1 MLSPPLP
8 QRLFRVYSFRH
19 TPMTYMPKRLDRR
32 GAAASVAFL
41 TFAAFFAATTAA
53 AQSCG
58 GVRVLV
64 FSKTKGFR
72 HDAQIKAGTA
82 LIRALGKANRFAVDA
97 TEDSRKFTLA
107 NLRQYAAVV
116 FLNTSGDVLDQA
128 QQTAFE
134 SFLVRGG
141 GLVGVHSAADTEY
154 GWPFYGA
161 ALGAW
166 FHSHPAIQSADVKVA
181 DRTHASTKHLS
192 AKFSHK
198 DEWYNFRTNP
208 AKNPKIRVLLTID
221 EKTYRGGNMGAVH
234 PISWYQNSIGTGRS
248 WYTGLGHATATYS
261 ATFFQKHLLGGI
273 LFVSVATRQ
282 VSMTA
287 AQPYGSGSGTP
298 TLTFAARLRPKRAKF
313 VVSGGKS
320 GAAGLLLAS
329 TCAAS
334 QRFGPYTLLVD
345 VGTLHFLAIVPGRF
359 DAAGNAVY
367 ALPRRFSIRASLGTT
382 LYLQGAQT
390 TPTFGLSNGLRVS
403 LTP

>member
-1 MLSPPLP
+1 
-8 QRLFRVYSFRH
+8 
-19 TPMTYMPKRLDRR
+19 MPNRFDRR
-32 GAAASVAFL
+32 GAAVSVASL
-41 TFAAFFAATTAA
+41 ALAALFAATTAA

-58 GVRVLV
+58 GFRVLV

-82 LIRALGKANRFAVDA
+82 LIRALGKANGFAVDA

-154 GWPFYGA
+154 AWPFYGA

-166 FHSHPAIQSADVKVA
+166 FHSHPTIQSADVKVA
-181 DRTHASTKHLS
+181 DRTHASTKHLA
-192 AKFSHK
+192 AKFSHT

-221 EKTYRGGNMGAVH
+221 EKTYKGGNMGSVH
-234 PISWYQNSIGTGRS
+234 PISWYQNIGSGRS
-248 WYTGLGHATATYS
+248 WYTGLGHTTATYS

-273 LFVSVATRQ
+273 LFVSGAVRQ

-287 AQPYGSGSGTP
+287 AQPYGSSSGTP
-298 TLTFAARLRPKRAKF
+298 TLTLAARFLPNCAKF
-313 VVSGGKS
+313 VVSRGKS
-320 GAAGLLLAS
+320 GANGLLLAS

-334 QRFGPYTLLVD
+334 QPFGPYTLLVD
-345 VGTLHFLAIVPGRF
+345 AGTTHFLALVPGRF

-367 ALPRRFSIRASLGTT
+367 PLPRSFSIPASLGTT

-390 TPTFGLSNGLRVS
+390 TPTLGLSNGLRVS